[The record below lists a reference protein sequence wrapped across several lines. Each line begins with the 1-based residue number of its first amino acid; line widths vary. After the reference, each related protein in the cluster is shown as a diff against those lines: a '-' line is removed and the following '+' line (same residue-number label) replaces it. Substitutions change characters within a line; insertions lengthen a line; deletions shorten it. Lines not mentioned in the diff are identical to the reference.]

1 MSYGGKTW
9 GKQSSRAR
17 SAGKRKRSRTKTAR
31 KSKSRSA
38 PRARKK
44 RTRKASAPLKRS
56 SKRAKSSSTR
66 KKRATKKKKQRTFG
80 YDPET
85 GDKVYFADIEGGDLE
100 YETLLEK
107 KPRTVSRYDPSTGR
121 KVKVPVTSSM
131 ATDWPS
137 RKPAKTVAG
146 LLKQAAGLGG
156 TAGATYL
163 AESATKRVGRTV
175 TATAKRAVSKG
186 LGAGIGEVAKSS
198 GLSKN
203 VVAGT
208 VIAAAL
214 VGWNLGKAINYAVG
228 NLDMRLDQALR
239 NYLAARRE
247 AQAKLGRPLTKAEL
261 ATMYQ
266 AYKETVVRIKSQD
279 PQTFLR
285 PGAGG

>member
-9 GKQSSRAR
+9 GKPSSRAR
-17 SAGKRKRSRTKTAR
+17 PAAKSKRSRTKTAKRSKRASARPVKKTR
-31 KSKSRSA
+31 KRKVSPTKRTSKRTVTKRA
-38 PRARKK
+38 PKKKRARK
-44 RTRKASAPLKRS
+44 A
-56 SKRAKSSSTR
+56 
-66 KKRATKKKKQRTFG
+66 KKKQAYG

-85 GDKVYFADIEGGDLE
+85 GDKVYFADVESGDLAYTE
-100 YETLLEK
+100 LLEK

-137 RKPAKTVAG
+137 RKPAKTAAG

-156 TAGATYL
+156 GAGVTYL
-163 AESATKRVGRTV
+163 AETTARQAGRKV
-175 TATAKRAVSKG
+175 TSSVKRALTKGAGAG
-186 LGAGIGEVAKSS
+186 LG
-198 GLSKN
+198 
-203 VVAGT
+203 
-208 VIAAAL
+208 VIARAAG
-214 VGWNLGKAINYAVG
+214 VSSTTAAGAIVAAAITGWNLGKAINYAVG

-247 AQAKLGRPLTKAEL
+247 AEAKLGRKLTKSEL
-261 ATMYQ
+261 GAMYA
-266 AYKETVVRIKSQD
+266 AYKDTVVRIKSQD

>member
-9 GKQSSRAR
+9 GKPKSRAR
-17 SAGKRKRSRTKTAR
+17 RAGKSKSSRTKTAR
-31 KSKSRSA
+31 KSKRASA
-38 PRARKK
+38 PRARK
-44 RTRKASAPLKRS
+44 RATRKGKATKRS
-56 SKRAKSSSTR
+56 SRSTVTRAK
-66 KKRATKKKKQRTFG
+66 KKRAPKKKKQQNYG

-85 GDKVYFADIEGGDLE
+85 GDKVYFADVEGGDLA
-100 YETLLEK
+100 YEQLLPK
-107 KPRTVSRYDPSTGR
+107 KPHTVSRYDPATGR
-121 KVKVPVTSSM
+121 KMRVPVTSSM

-137 RKPAKTVAG
+137 RKPAKTAAG

-163 AESATKRVGRTV
+163 AETTARQVGRKV
-175 TATAKRAVSKG
+175 TSSAKRAIQKGAAAG
-186 LGAGIGEVAKSS
+186 LG
-198 GLSKN
+198 
-203 VVAGT
+203 VVARAAGVSST
-208 VIAAAL
+208 TAGAAIIAAAL
-214 VGWNLGKAINYAVG
+214 TGWNLGKAINYAVG

>member
-9 GKQSSRAR
+9 GRLPSRAR
-17 SAGKRKRSRTKTAR
+17 RAGKRKASRTKTAR
-31 KSKSRSA
+31 KSRRASA
-38 PRARKK
+38 RPAKKK
-44 RTRKASAPLKRS
+44 RTRKVRATKRS
-56 SKRAKSSSTR
+56 SRSTATR
-66 KKRATKKKKQRTFG
+66 KKKRKSTKKKKQRTFG

-85 GDKVYFADIEGGDLE
+85 GDKVYFADVEGGDLE

-131 ATDWPS
+131 AKDWPT

-163 AESATKRVGRTV
+163 AESATKRVGRQV

-186 LGAGIGEVAKSS
+186 IGAGIGQVASSS

-208 VIAAAL
+208 IITAAL

>member
-44 RTRKASAPLKRS
+44 RTRKASEPLKRS
-56 SKRAKSSSTR
+56 SKRARSSSTR
-66 KKRATKKKKQRTFG
+66 KKRASKKKQRTFG

-131 ATDWPS
+131 AKDWPT

-163 AESATKRVGRTV
+163 AESATKRVGRQV
-175 TATAKRAVSKG
+175 TAAAKRAVSRG

-208 VIAAAL
+208 VITAAL

-247 AQAKLGRPLTKAEL
+247 AQAKLGRPLTKDEL
-261 ATMYQ
+261 ARMYA

-279 PQTFLR
+279 PSTFLR